1 MRALLAM
8 ARLTWKA
15 AFRYRLI
22 WALSALLVVAAVVL
36 PGIIKHDETAT
47 GFTQIVLTY
56 ALGSIFA
63 LLGAATLWL
72 ACGTLARDIE
82 EGQMQ
87 MVAVKPVPRWKI
99 WAGRWLGIVTLDA
112 ALLLAAGLL
121 VYAQLQWRSRELP
134 PPQRERLR
142 QEVLVARASLKEPPK
157 DLRPLVARA
166 FADWR
171 KQHPGPLSPQDAAA
185 VLKEIEEQFKA
196 ADQIVR
202 RDYARAWRLNARGL
216 RERLGD
222 GPLHIRAKLYL
233 PEYRPGV
240 VVEGRWRFGPLEAP
254 LYEHVMPMTPEA
266 FQEFVV
272 PASRVIG
279 EDGTLLIHFVNRNP
293 TAVVFLLEDGLE
305 VLYRESSFEINY
317 ARGLLILWMWLAL
330 LAALGLAASAFL
342 SFPVAAFFAL
352 SLMVVL
358 LFSGSMAAALEEGTV
373 MGRDHETGQ
382 VDMPLVDRVML
393 PVFKGILS
401 VVQLARSFSPIDAL
415 STGRSITWGTLG
427 QAFLQVMMVLGGAF
441 ALLGISTFTRRELAA
456 AQLAA
461 T

>member
-1 MRALLAM
+1 MKALLAM

-22 WALSALLVVAAVVL
+22 WAISAMLLVAAVIL

-99 WAGRWLGIVTLDA
+99 WLGRWLGIVSLDA
-112 ALLLAAGLL
+112 ALLAVAGLM
-121 VYAQLQWRSRELP
+121 VYGQLQWRSRELP
-134 PPQRERLR
+134 PAQRDRLR
-142 QEVLVARASLKEPPK
+142 QEVLVARASLKEPPR
-157 DLRPLVARA
+157 DFRPLVTQA
-166 FADWR
+166 FQAWR
-171 KQHPGPLSPQDAAA
+171 KEHPGPLSPQDMAA
-185 VLKEIEEQFKA
+185 VVREIEEQFKA
-196 ADQIVR
+196 ADQVVG
-202 RDYARAWRLNARGL
+202 RDYVRTWKLEARQL
-216 RERLGD
+216 RERLGQS
-222 GPLHIRAKLYL
+222 PLHVRAKLYL
-233 PEYRPGV
+233 PEYRPGAV
-240 VVEGRWRFGPLEAP
+240 VQGWWRFGPLQAARYQTN
-254 LYEHVMPMTPEA
+254 LFMTPEA

-272 PASRVIG
+272 PADRAIDEEGRLV
-279 EDGTLLIHFVNRNP
+279 IHFINRNP

-305 VLYRESSFEINY
+305 VLYREASFEVNFV
-317 ARGLLILWMWLAL
+317 RGLLILLMWLAL
-330 LAALGLAASAFL
+330 LAALGLAASSFL

-352 SLMVVL
+352 SLMVIL
-358 LFSGSMAAALEEGTV
+358 LFSGSMVAALEEGTV

-382 VDMPLVDRVML
+382 VDMPMVDRFML

-415 STGRSITWGTLG
+415 STGRSITWGMLG
-427 QAFLQVMMVLGGAF
+427 QAFLQVIVLLGGAF
-441 ALLGISTFTRRELAA
+441 ALLGVSTFTRRELAS